1 MAKYASKFVA
11 LFQSWVGLKE
21 SDGSHKKI
29 IDIYNSQAVLPRGY
43 KLTYKD
49 PWCAGTVS
57 AGSVH
62 LGYTDIIPT
71 ECSCTRMIELFK
83 KIDSWVESDAYIP
96 KPGDIIFY
104 DWDDSG
110 KGENTNQ
117 PDHVGVVEKLSGSNI
132 IVIEGNKNN
141 AVERRTL
148 AVNGKYI
155 RGYGVPKYDAEPV
168 TEEKQPTTTN
178 KETIFKVEKGRSVQL
193 KNEPLFATAYTD
205 EVSGHVFG
213 TYYLWSAEVIKGR
226 IRITNERSKV
236 GIKGENMVTGFI
248 NVPQLVYKVVKGD
261 TLSKIAKKYGTT
273 AKKIYDTNKRKY
285 PAMTMN
291 FILVGWELTI
301 PK

>member
-83 KIDSWVESDAYIP
+83 KLGSWVESDAYIP

-148 AVNGKYI
+148 AINGKYI

-168 TEEKQPTTTN
+168 AEEKKPEAKPAATTAITL
-178 KETIFKVEKGRSVQL
+178 EAGRSITL
-193 KNEPLFATAYTD
+193 KNEPLYATAFTTKKAGSVY
-205 EVSGHVFG
+205 G
-213 TYYLWSAEVIKGR
+213 TYYLWSDKATNGR
-226 IRITNERSKV
+226 VMITNEKSRV
-236 GIKGENMVTGFI
+236 GIKGQVTGWVD
-248 NVPQLVYKVVKGD
+248 VPQLVYKVVSGD

-273 AKKIYDTNKRKY
+273 AKKIYDVNKRKY

-301 PK
+301 PQ

>member
-1 MAKYASKFVA
+1 MAKYASTFVA
-11 LFQSWVGLKE
+11 LLQSWVGLKE

-71 ECSCTRMIELFK
+71 ECSCTRMIELFE
-83 KIDSWVESDAYIP
+83 KIGSWVESDAYIP

-110 KGENTNQ
+110 EGENTNQ
-117 PDHVGVVEKLSGSNI
+117 PDHVGVVERLSGSNI

-148 AVNGKYI
+148 SVNGKYI

-168 TEEKQPTTTN
+168 AEEKQPTTEPAVTTAFTV
-178 KETIFKVEKGRSVQL
+178 ETGRSVQL

-205 EVSGHVFG
+205 KKAGSVYG
-213 TYYLWSAEVIKGR
+213 TYYLWSDKVINGR
-226 IRITNERSKV
+226 VMITNDKSKV
-236 GIKGENMVTGFI
+236 GIKGQVTGFI
-248 NVPQLVYKVVKGD
+248 NVPQLVYKVVSGD

-273 AKKIYDTNKRKY
+273 AKKILEANKTKY
-285 PAMTMN
+285 PAMTLN
-291 FILVGWELTI
+291 YILVGWELTI

>member
-83 KIDSWVESDAYIP
+83 KLGSWVESDAYIP

-148 AVNGKYI
+148 AINGKYI
-155 RGYGVPKYDAEPV
+155 RGYGVPKYDAEPAA
-168 TEEKQPTTTN
+168 EEKKPTATSAAATAITL
-178 KETIFKVEKGRSVQL
+178 EAGRSITL
-193 KNEPLFATAYTD
+193 KNEPLYATAFTTKKAGSVY
-205 EVSGHVFG
+205 G
-213 TYYLWSAEVIKGR
+213 TYYLWSDKATNGR
-226 IRITNERSKV
+226 VMITNEKSRV
-236 GIKGENMVTGFI
+236 GIKGQVTGWVD
-248 NVPQLVYKVVKGD
+248 VPQLVYKVVSGD

-273 AKKIYDTNKRKY
+273 AKKIYDVNKRKY

>member
-11 LFQSWVGLKE
+11 LLQSWVGLKE
-21 SDGSHKKI
+21 SNGSHKKI

-71 ECSCTRMIELFK
+71 ECSCTKMIELFK
-83 KIDSWVESDAYIP
+83 KLGSWVESDTYVP
-96 KPGDIIFY
+96 KVGDIIFY

-110 KGENTNQ
+110 TGENTNQ
-117 PDHVGVVEKLSGSNI
+117 PDHVGVVEKVSDSTI
-132 IVIEGNKNN
+132 TVIEGNNN
-141 AVERRTL
+141 HAVARRTI

-168 TEEKQPTTTN
+168 AEEKQPTATSVATTAITL
-178 KETIFKVEKGRSVQL
+178 EAGRSITL
-193 KNEPLFATAYTD
+193 KNEPLYATAFTTKKAGSVY
-205 EVSGHVFG
+205 G
-213 TYYLWSAEVIKGR
+213 TYYLWSDKATNGR
-226 IRITNERSKV
+226 VMITNEKSRV
-236 GIKGENMVTGFI
+236 GIKGQVTGWI
-248 NVPQLVYKVVKGD
+248 DVPQLVYKVVKGD